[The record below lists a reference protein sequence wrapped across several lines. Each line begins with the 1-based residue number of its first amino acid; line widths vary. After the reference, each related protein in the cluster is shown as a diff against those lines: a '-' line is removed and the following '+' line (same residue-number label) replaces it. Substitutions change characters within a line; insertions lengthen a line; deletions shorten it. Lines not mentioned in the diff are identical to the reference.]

1 MNLHE
6 NKELFADA
14 VLAASQ
20 SKEDGGLGIK
30 QIFIEKDYWISRS
43 LKMLSQSRDVD
54 LAVFKGGTSISKAY
68 GLGSRFSEDIDV
80 AITEDSFR
88 TDSQT
93 KALISRISRTMS
105 NGLTE
110 VEMPDTRKFSKYRKV
125 YCSYPMIKDANVLG
139 AIKPGLIQLELV
151 SFANPYPYRKVKI
164 GSLLRDFLVQSGKE
178 DLVEKYG
185 MEEFEVNVLDIKR
198 TATEKLVS
206 LLRHSLADDYIP
218 GLKSKIRHFY
228 DLHFLWHDEKCKE
241 YLLSDDFTRDF
252 HNLFAEDQARFK
264 EPPGWQDRKVEDS
277 PLLTALDDVWEELK
291 QLYESE
297 LPELAYREVPDS
309 TSVIASFKELIAV
322 L

>member
-88 TDSQT
+88 TDNQT

-110 VEMPDTRKFSKYRKV
+110 VETYIF
-125 YCSYPMIKDANVLG
+125 C
-139 AIKPGLIQLELV
+139 
-151 SFANPYPYRKVKI
+151 
-164 GSLLRDFLVQSGKE
+164 
-178 DLVEKYG
+178 G
-185 MEEFEVNVLDIKR
+185 MM
-198 TATEKLVS
+198 S
-206 LLRHSLADDYIP
+206 
-218 GLKSKIRHFY
+218 
-228 DLHFLWHDEKCKE
+228 
-241 YLLSDDFTRDF
+241 
-252 HNLFAEDQARFK
+252 
-264 EPPGWQDRKVEDS
+264 
-277 PLLTALDDVWEELK
+277 
-291 QLYESE
+291 
-297 LPELAYREVPDS
+297 
-309 TSVIASFKELIAV
+309 SVRNIC
-322 L
+322 

>member
-20 SKEDGGLGIK
+20 SKEDGGLGVK
-30 QIFIEKDYWISRS
+30 QIFIEKDYWISRA

-88 TDSQT
+88 TDNQT

-125 YCSYPMIKDANVLG
+125 YYSYPMIKDANVLG

-151 SFANPYPYRKVKI
+151 SFANPY
-164 GSLLRDFLVQSGKE
+164 L
-178 DLVEKYG
+178 
-185 MEEFEVNVLDIKR
+185 
-198 TATEKLVS
+198 
-206 LLRHSLADDYIP
+206 
-218 GLKSKIRHFY
+218 
-228 DLHFLWHDEKCKE
+228 
-241 YLLSDDFTRDF
+241 
-252 HNLFAEDQARFK
+252 
-264 EPPGWQDRKVEDS
+264 
-277 PLLTALDDVWEELK
+277 
-291 QLYESE
+291 
-297 LPELAYREVPDS
+297 
-309 TSVIASFKELIAV
+309 
-322 L
+322 